1 MPGFEVTEEKTS
13 CNIALCLLLNRLR
26 NNTDKANMKK
36 QAIAVGFVLFSFMLP
51 TKASAAS
58 FDQLYVFGDSL
69 SDTGNIYN
77 ATNKTYPQSPPYF
90 EGRFSDGP
98 IWVDYLG
105 DQLGLKPTLLTD
117 LDFTTIPTQGIN
129 FAFGGASSGLGNAV
143 VPNPNLPGVLKQVLG
158 FAGTLQANNQ
168 TADPDALYTLWGGAN
183 DFFFL
188 NPEDS
193 TTPISNI
200 SLALNTLVGVG
211 AKNILVFNLPDL
223 GQLPA
228 AKIDNRNPTTLSKSS
243 SEFNL
248 GLAQT
253 VNALNQNP
261 NLNIIS
267 VDTYSLFNQASALG
281 FTNVTE
287 SCLSRLDICD
297 PGNNKFLIWD
307 SFHPTTAVH
316 QVIADTALAAI
327 DAKSVPEPA
336 INLGI
341 LALGAFGAV
350 AVLKRQQKRSA
361 LLSVGRVVDARLSH
375 TTVEN

>member
-1 MPGFEVTEEKTS
+1 
-13 CNIALCLLLNRLR
+13 
-26 NNTDKANMKK
+26 MKK
-36 QAIAVGFVLFSFMLP
+36 QAIAAGFVLFSFMLP
-51 TKASAAS
+51 TKASAVS
-58 FDQLYVFGDSL
+58 FDRLYVFGDSL

-77 ATNKTYPQSPPYF
+77 ASGQTYPLSPPYF
-90 EGRFSDGP
+90 EGRFSNGP
-98 IWVDYLG
+98 LWVDYLG
-105 DQLGLKPTLLTD
+105 ERLGLKPTLLT
-117 LDFTTIPTQGIN
+117 TIASTPPTQGIN
-129 FAFGGASSGLGNAV
+129 FAFGGASSGLDNAIL
-143 VPNPNLPGVLKQVLG
+143 PNQNLPGVLKQVLG

-168 TADPDALYTLWGGAN
+168 TADPNALYTLWGGAN

-228 AKIDNRNPTTLSKSS
+228 AKIDNRNPTTLSKSTN
-243 SEFNL
+243 EFNS
-248 GLAQT
+248 GLAT
-253 VNALNQNP
+253 AVSALSQNP

-267 VDTYSLFNQASALG
+267 VDTNSLFNQASALG

-297 PGNNKFLIWD
+297 PANNKFLVWD
-307 SFHPTTAVH
+307 GFHPTTAAH
-316 QVIADTALAAI
+316 KVIADTALAAI
-327 DAKSVPEPA
+327 EAKSVPEPA

-341 LALGAFGAV
+341 LAFGAFGAV
-350 AVLKRQQKRSA
+350 GVLKRQQKRSA
-361 LLSVGRVVDARLSH
+361 LVSAGRVFDAQLSH

>member
-1 MPGFEVTEEKTS
+1 
-13 CNIALCLLLNRLR
+13 
-26 NNTDKANMKK
+26 MKK
-36 QAIAVGFVLFSFMLP
+36 QAIAAGFVLFSFMLP

-77 ATNKTYPQSPPYF
+77 ASGKTYPASPPYF

-98 IWVDYLG
+98 LWVDYLG
-105 DQLGLKPTLLTD
+105 DQLGLKPTL
-117 LDFTTIPTQGIN
+117 FTTIPPTPIPTQGIN

-143 VPNPNLPGVLKQVLG
+143 LPDSNLPGVLKQVLG
-158 FAGTLQANNQ
+158 FAGTLKANNQ
-168 TADPDALYTLWGGAN
+168 TADPNALYTLWGGAN

-188 NPEDS
+188 NPKDS
-193 TTPISNI
+193 TTPINNI

-223 GQLPA
+223 GKLPA
-228 AKIDNRNPTTLSKSS
+228 ATINGRNPTTLSKST

-253 VNALNQNP
+253 VSALSQNP

-281 FTNVTE
+281 FTNVTD
-287 SCLSRLDICD
+287 SCLSRLDICN
-297 PGNNKFLIWD
+297 PGDNKFLVWD
-307 SFHPTTAVH
+307 GFHPTTAAH
-316 QVIADTALAAI
+316 KVIADTALAAI
-327 DAKSVPEPA
+327 EAKSVPEPA

-350 AVLKRQQKRSA
+350 GVLKRQQKKSA
-361 LLSVGRVVDARLSH
+361 LVSASRVVDAKISQY
-375 TTVEN
+375 

>member
-1 MPGFEVTEEKTS
+1 
-13 CNIALCLLLNRLR
+13 
-26 NNTDKANMKK
+26 MKK
-36 QAIAVGFVLFSFMLP
+36 QAIAAGFVLFSFMLT

-77 ATNKTYPQSPPYF
+77 ATAKAYPQSPPYF
-90 EGRFSDGP
+90 QGRFSDGP

-117 LDFTTIPTQGIN
+117 LNFTTIPPTQIPTQGIN
-129 FAFGGASSGLGNAV
+129 FAFGGASSSGLGNAV

-158 FAGTLQANNQ
+158 FAGTLKANNQ
-168 TADPDALYTLWGGAN
+168 TADPNALYTLWGGAN

-188 NPEDS
+188 NPKDS

-200 SLALNTLVGVG
+200 SLALKTLVGVG

-228 AKIDNRNPTTLSKSS
+228 AKIDNRNPTTLSKST

-248 GLAQT
+248 GLAKT
-253 VNALNQNP
+253 VSDLSQNP

-267 VDTYSLFNQASALG
+267 VDTNSLFNQASALG

-287 SCLSRLDICD
+287 SCLSRPDICN
-297 PGNNKFLIWD
+297 PGNNKFLVWD
-307 SFHPTTAVH
+307 GFHPTTAAH
-316 QVIADTALAAI
+316 QVIADAALAAI
-327 DAKSVPEPA
+327 EAKSVPEPS

-341 LALGAFGAV
+341 LALGAFGAIG
-350 AVLKRQQKRSA
+350 VLKRQQKRSVLVSA
-361 LLSVGRVVDARLSH
+361 GRVVDAQLSH
-375 TTVEN
+375 TIVEN

>member
-1 MPGFEVTEEKTS
+1 
-13 CNIALCLLLNRLR
+13 
-26 NNTDKANMKK
+26 MKK
-36 QAIAVGFVLFSFMLP
+36 QAVAAGFVLFSFMLP

-58 FDQLYVFGDSL
+58 FDRLFVFGDSL
-69 SDTGNIYN
+69 SDTRNTYN
-77 ATNKTYPQSPPYF
+77 ATGKTFPQSPPYF
-90 EGRFSDGP
+90 EGRFSNGP
-98 IWVDYLG
+98 LWVEYLG
-105 DQLGLKPTLLTD
+105 DQLGLKPTL
-117 LDFTTIPTQGIN
+117 FTTIPATPPTQGIN
-129 FAFGGASSGLGNAV
+129 FAFGGASSGLDNAV
-143 VPNPNLPGVLKQVLG
+143 VPNVGLPGVLKQVLG
-158 FAGTLQANNQ
+158 FAGNLQANNQ
-168 TADPDALYTLWGGAN
+168 TADPNALYTLWGGAN

-228 AKIDNRNPTTLSKSS
+228 AKINDRNPATLSKSTND
-243 SEFNL
+243 FNL
-248 GLAQT
+248 ILAQT
-253 VNALNQNP
+253 VSALNQNP

-297 PGNNKFLIWD
+297 PGNNKFLVWD
-307 SFHPTTAVH
+307 GFHPTTAAH
-316 QVIADTALAAI
+316 KVIADVALAAI
-327 DAKSVPEPA
+327 EAKSVPEPA

-350 AVLKRQQKRSA
+350 GMLKRQQKRSV
-361 LLSVGRVVDARLSH
+361 LMTTGRVVDAQLSH

>member
-1 MPGFEVTEEKTS
+1 
-13 CNIALCLLLNRLR
+13 
-26 NNTDKANMKK
+26 MKK
-36 QAIAVGFVLFSFMLP
+36 QAVAVGFVLFSFMLP
-51 TKASAAS
+51 TKASAVS
-58 FDQLYVFGDSL
+58 FDRLYVFGDSL

-77 ATNKTYPQSPPYF
+77 ATGKTYPQSPPYF
-90 EGRFSDGP
+90 KGRFSDGP
-98 IWVDYLG
+98 LWVDYLG
-105 DQLGLKPTLLTD
+105 NKLGLKPTLLTD
-117 LDFTTIPTQGIN
+117 VDFTTIPPTPIPTQGIN

-168 TADPDALYTLWGGAN
+168 TADPNALYTLWGGAN

-188 NPEDS
+188 NPKDS

-223 GQLPA
+223 GKLPA
-228 AKIDNRNPTTLSKSS
+228 SKINDRNPATLSKST

-253 VNALNQNP
+253 VSALKKNP
-261 NLNIIS
+261 NLNIFS
-267 VDTYSLFNQASALG
+267 VDTFSLFNQASTLG

-287 SCLSRLDICD
+287 SCLSRLDICK
-297 PGNNKFLIWD
+297 PGDNKFLIWD
-307 SFHPTTAVH
+307 GFHPTTAAH
-316 QVIADTALAAI
+316 KVIADVALAAI
-327 DAKSVPEPA
+327 ESKSVPEPA

-341 LALGAFGAV
+341 LAFGAFGAIG
-350 AVLKRQQKRSA
+350 VLKRQQKRSA
-361 LLSVGRVVDARLSH
+361 VRVVDFAVMLRLR
-375 TTVEN
+375 

>member
-1 MPGFEVTEEKTS
+1 
-13 CNIALCLLLNRLR
+13 
-26 NNTDKANMKK
+26 MKK
-36 QAIAVGFVLFSFMLP
+36 QAIAAGFVLFSFMLP

-77 ATNKTYPQSPPYF
+77 ASGKTYPASPPYF

-98 IWVDYLG
+98 LWVDYLG
-105 DQLGLKPTLLTD
+105 DQLGLKPTL
-117 LDFTTIPTQGIN
+117 FTTIPPTQIPTQGIN

-143 VPNPNLPGVLKQVLG
+143 LPDSNLPGVLKQVLG
-158 FAGTLQANNQ
+158 FAGTLKANNQ
-168 TADPDALYTLWGGAN
+168 TADPNALYTLWGGAN

-188 NPEDS
+188 NPKDS
-193 TTPISNI
+193 TTPINNI
-200 SLALNTLVGVG
+200 SLALNTLVGVD

-228 AKIDNRNPTTLSKSS
+228 AKIDNRNPTILTKSS
-243 SEFNL
+243 NEFNL
-248 GLAQT
+248 GLAKT
-253 VNALNQNP
+253 VSALSQNP

-267 VDTYSLFNQASALG
+267 VDTYSLFNQASTLG

-287 SCLSRLDICD
+287 SCLSRLDICK
-297 PGNNKFLIWD
+297 PGDNKFLVWD
-307 SFHPTTAVH
+307 GFHPTTAAH
-316 QVIADTALAAI
+316 KVIADTALAAI
-327 DAKSVPEPA
+327 EAKSVPEPA

-350 AVLKRQQKRSA
+350 GVLKRQQKKSA
-361 LLSVGRVVDARLSH
+361 SRVVDAQLSH